1 MKVLLI
7 KDVNSLGKKGEVKE
21 VKPGYGQNFLIKKG
35 LAKLATDDVMEQWQ
49 EEQAEHQAQIDA
61 EIQKANEIKE
71 KINSFKFTIKH
82 KLGANGHLIGSVT
95 NKEISQAME
104 EQANIEL
111 DKKQIH
117 LESKIKTVGIFQ
129 ADCKLGHGIHATA
142 VIDVIEEK

>member
-49 EEQAEHQAQIDA
+49 EEQAELQAQIDA